1 MGFPVYDN
9 HVHLSPRGRGIDA
22 LLAFKA
28 AGGTGL
34 TLVTLPY
41 PWVRISRAGDFLDSF
56 AIAESMAREG
66 RERTGLTINLAVG
79 PYPVLL
85 LGLAERHGLAKA
97 EEIMLGG
104 MEIAAGLVR
113 EGRAAAIGEVGR
125 PHFPVDR
132 AIMEASD
139 RILLRGMELAR
150 ECDCPVI
157 VHCESDE
164 GTFGSLRE
172 LADRARLPPGM
183 VVKHFSAPVVDETAN
198 RGIMPSMPASRK
210 CLAEALAV
218 GDRFMVETDY
228 VDDPDNPHAVMAINT
243 VPKRIKALHAS
254 GAASEET
261 IWRICGDIPSRLYG
275 RG

>member
-9 HVHLSPRGRGIDA
+9 HVHLSPEGRGVDA
-22 LLAFKA
+22 LLEFKA

-41 PWVRISRAGDFLDSF
+41 AWVPINRADDFRESF
-56 AIAESMAREG
+56 VIAESMAKRG

-85 LGLAERHGLAKA
+85 LGLAERHGLEKA
-97 EEIMLGG
+97 EGIMLDG
-104 MEIAAGLVR
+104 MEVAAGLVR
-113 EGRAAAIGEVGR
+113 EGRAAAIGEIGR
-125 PHFPVDR
+125 PHFPADP

-164 GTFGSLRE
+164 GTFKSLRE
-172 LADRARLPPGM
+172 LADRAGLPPGR
-183 VVKHFSAPVVDETAN
+183 VVKHFSAPVVDEAAN
-198 RGIMPSMPASRK
+198 HGIMPSMPASRK
-210 CLAEALAV
+210 CLAAALSV

-228 VDDPDNPHAVMAINT
+228 IDDPGNPSAVMSINT

-254 GAASEET
+254 GMASEET
-261 IWRICGDIPSRLYG
+261 LWRICGDIPSELYR